1 MINTPASIKFNILL
15 VVYAGLLTWLIIQ
28 SQLFIGNWI
37 IIESISLVFLCIILE
52 QRTKSRFTSNI
63 LYFVIQATTSIAIL
77 FFILL
82 NIKSIAI
89 LFILTKIGSMPLS
102 SIYLHS
108 LLTAESI
115 ILSIAL
121 TTQKLPPIMLF
132 IVDLQSTPWI
142 IQLVMIII
150 LITSIRIII
159 TRIMINPLREVLL
172 LSSIFNS
179 RWIVLIGSVSL
190 PLLICYLLVYIGCL
204 LLIITKT
211 NKIIP
216 LITIIGLPP
225 LPLFF
230 IKLSSVYYLFISF
243 CNPLLI
249 IAAVFGLFVS
259 SQFILSIYYKSIIN

>member
-1 MINTPASIKFNILL
+1 M
-15 VVYAGLLTWLIIQ
+15 
-28 SQLFIGNWI
+28 
-37 IIESISLVFLCIILE
+37 
-52 QRTKSRFTSNI
+52 
-63 LYFVIQATTSIAIL
+63 
-77 FFILL
+77 
-82 NIKSIAI
+82 
-89 LFILTKIGSMPLS
+89 
-102 SIYLHS
+102 IYLHS

-115 ILSIAL
+115 ILSIGNQNQL
-121 TTQKLPPIMLF
+121 LILLF

-142 IQLVMIII
+142 I
-150 LITSIRIII
+150 SC
-159 TRIMINPLREVLL
+159 MINPLREVL